1 MGLKEQDR
9 REVVAYRI
17 ERAFIALEQA
27 KINQQQHC
35 LEVVANRLYYAAYYA
50 ATALLIADGIRTHS
64 HDGAIGQFGQ
74 YYVKTGLFPKE
85 TGRLIRQLFQ
95 MRLTGDYDDYFG
107 LTEEDV
113 LPKIQPTEAF
123 IREVTDLA
131 KTKLGL

>member
-17 ERAFIALEQA
+17 ERAFVALEQA
-27 KINQQQHC
+27 KINQQHHC

-74 YYVKTGLFPKE
+74 YYVKTGQFSKE
-85 TGRLIRQLFQ
+85 TGRFLRQLFQ

-113 LPKIQPTEAF
+113 FPKIQPTEAF
-123 IREVTDLA
+123 IKEVTNLA
-131 KTKLGL
+131 KAKLGL